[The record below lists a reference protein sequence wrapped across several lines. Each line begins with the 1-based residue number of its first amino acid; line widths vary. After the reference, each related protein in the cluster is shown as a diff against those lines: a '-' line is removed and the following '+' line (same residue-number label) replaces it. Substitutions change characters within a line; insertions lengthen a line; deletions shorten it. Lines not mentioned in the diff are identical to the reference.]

1 MRMAPRYRRATKKE
15 KSMIVDEYMAITV
28 LKTRKYA
35 IAKLNRYARPHR
47 QRLKIKKTQ
56 RRCWAFTEDGRSR
69 MS

>member
-1 MRMAPRYRRATKKE
+1 
-15 KSMIVDEYMAITV
+15 MAITV

-47 QRLKIKKTQ
+47 QRFKIKKTQ